1 MESIYV
7 KELGITLSRY
17 EIHKILVLDMMEGA
31 IEVDWRDF
39 FPYLKWVPNKGLEM
53 KIQRLSSRRHAVMNA
68 LMSEEKKRIA
78 SGEVVFSCFDCFFHL
93 IGFIM

>member
-1 MESIYV
+1 MESVYV
-7 KELGITLSRY
+7 KELGTSLSKE
-17 EIHKILVLDMMEGA
+17 EIYKILVIDMMEGA

-39 FPYLKWVPNKGLEM
+39 FPYLKWIPNKSIEM

-78 SGEVVFSCFDCFFHL
+78 SGEVVFSCLKTVFL
-93 IGFIM
+93 